1 MKIVMLV
8 GNGESSRIVYNCLI
22 RRNKIDMVIEES
34 SVPTIVFFKRRLKK
48 LGYLKVAGQI
58 LFMIYNKFLFFRS
71 KERILE
77 IKKSY
82 DLSDKDYPNDTFKKV
97 VSVNSDETTEILK
110 EISPNLI
117 IVNGTRIISKK
128 VLDKINATF
137 INTHVGITPKY
148 RGVHGAYWSLVN
160 NDKDN
165 CGVTVHLVDT
175 GIDTGGVLYQDTI
188 EVTKKDNF
196 NTYPYLQIAKAI
208 PLLKQTIEDF
218 SNDELKEKPKKM
230 ESNLYTHPTLYQY
243 LINRINGVK

>member
-8 GNGESSRIVYNCLI
+8 GGGISSKIIYNSLVKS
-22 RRNKIDMVIEES
+22 NKIDLVIEEKS
-34 SVPTIVFFKRRLKK
+34 ISTKVFLKRRIKK
-48 LGYLKVAGQI
+48 LGFLKVVGQI
-58 LFMIYNKFLFFRS
+58 LFMIFNKLLLLVS
-71 KERILE
+71 SERISE
-77 IKKSY
+77 IKKLNG
-82 DLSDKDYPNDTFKKV
+82 LSNKKYSKENFKKV
-97 VSVNSDETTEILK
+97 VSVNSSETIKILE
-110 EISPNLI
+110 EISPDLI
-117 IVNGTRIISKK
+117 IVNGTRIIANK
-128 VLDKINATF
+128 VLKNIKSTF

-160 NDKDN
+160 NDIDN
-165 CGVTVHLVDT
+165 CGVTVHLVDA

-218 SNDELKEKPKKM
+218 RNNELNEEPKKL

-243 LINRINGVK
+243 LINRIKGVK

>member
-8 GNGESSRIVYNCLI
+8 GNGESSRIVYNSLI

-48 LGYLKVAGQI
+48 LGYLKVSGQI
-58 LFMIYNKFLFFRS
+58 LFLIYNKFLFFRS
-71 KERILE
+71 KKRILE

-117 IVNGTRIISKK
+117 IVNGTRIISKN
-128 VLDKINATF
+128 VLDNINATF

-218 SNDELKEKPKKM
+218 SNDVLKEKTKNTV
-230 ESNLYTHPTLYQY
+230 SNLYTHPTLYQY
-243 LINRINGVK
+243 FINRINGVK

>member
-8 GNGESSRIVYNCLI
+8 GQGESSKIIYNALI
-22 RRNKIDMVIEES
+22 KTTKIDLVIEES
-34 SVPTIVFFKRRLKK
+34 SVPIKVFLKRRLKK

-58 LFMIYNKFLFFRS
+58 LFMTYNKFLFFRS

-77 IKKSY
+77 IKKVY
-82 DLSDKDYPNDTFKKV
+82 DLCDKDYPKENFRKV
-97 VSVNSDETTEILK
+97 VSVNSNETIQILE
-110 EISPNLI
+110 EISPDLI
-117 IVNGTRIISKK
+117 IVNGTRIIAKK
-128 VLDKINATF
+128 VLENIKATF

-148 RGVHGAYWSLVN
+148 RGVHGGYWSLVN
-160 NDKDN
+160 NDIDN
-165 CGVTVHLVDT
+165 CGVSVHLVDA

-196 NTYPYLQIAKAI
+196 NTYPYLQTAKSI

-218 SNDELKEKPKKM
+218 INNELKEEHKKL

-243 LINRINGVK
+243 FINRIKGIK